1 MPRYKV
7 MVDDNFHYQDSDER
21 WQQGIYETA
30 EEAIDVCRRLVDT
43 SLKET
48 HRSDMPADALYSAY
62 TSFGDDP
69 FIVVVDG
76 EDNSVKFSAW
86 SYAKERCRFICGEPS

>member
-7 MVDDNFHYQDSDER
+7 MVDDNFHYQDSGER
-21 WQQGIYETA
+21 RQHGIYDTE
-30 EEAIDVCRRLVDT
+30 EEALAVCHHLVDN
-43 SLKET
+43 SLNEMHKPGL
-48 HRSDMPADALYSAY
+48 SADALYSAY

-76 EDNSVKFSAW
+76 ADDRTTFSAW
-86 SYAKERCRFICGEPS
+86 NYAKERCRYICGELS